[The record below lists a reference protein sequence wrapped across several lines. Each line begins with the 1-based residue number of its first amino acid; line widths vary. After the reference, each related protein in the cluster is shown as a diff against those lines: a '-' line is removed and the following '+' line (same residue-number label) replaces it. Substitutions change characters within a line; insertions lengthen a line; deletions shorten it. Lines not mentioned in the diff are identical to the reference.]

1 MSGGAI
7 AFCLNVVIF
16 IVMLGLMILISE
28 VEDRCDTYKG
38 VRNLSRYVRDEMR
51 HRWLHSRCLTGHGHH
66 CSSCRKYDECYK
78 ECEEQ
83 MKRDIDAEQEGEVAK

>member
-1 MSGGAI
+1 MSSGVI
-7 AFCLNVVIF
+7 AFCAIMVVT
-16 IVMLGLMILISE
+16 IVFVGLLIGAE
-28 VEDRCDTYKG
+28 LADRCDTYKG

-51 HRWLHSRCLTGHGHH
+51 HRWLDSECLPGHGLH

-83 MKRDIDAEQEGEVAK
+83 MKRDIDAEQAIEEE